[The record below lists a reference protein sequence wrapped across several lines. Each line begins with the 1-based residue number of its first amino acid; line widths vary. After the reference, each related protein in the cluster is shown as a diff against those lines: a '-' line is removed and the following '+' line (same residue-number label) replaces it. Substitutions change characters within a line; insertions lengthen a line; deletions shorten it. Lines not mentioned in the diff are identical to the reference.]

1 MKVSGSF
8 LFIKKWQMPHDAYFA
23 FAISSSARN
32 SHHEKAA
39 AWAFCLCKGGMRM
52 GKRNSD
58 LVRELIRQAREKNVT
73 DVLGSW
79 TGVPWDEWEEP
90 VQDADDL

>member
-1 MKVSGSF
+1 MSFSGF
-8 LFIKKWQMPHDAYFA
+8 FICKKRQIAPCARSA
-23 FAISSSARN
+23 FVISSVTRN